1 MDLSSLAKNRITYF
15 LTRLPIRLD
24 VNANVSSDTPTFL
37 DAQCLHLPDE
47 ASLWLPIFN
56 NI

>member
-1 MDLSSLAKNRITYF
+1 MKNLRKEPITLVKGNITHF
-15 LTRLPIRLD
+15 HTRLPIRLE

-47 ASLWLPIFN
+47 PSL
-56 NI
+56 